1 MGRMGFLLRI
11 LICSVAV
18 FVLFVSPAGSAE
30 LSKEE
35 IHDLYSRG
43 KDFFRKANDLA
54 AEGDGKGAKALYQK
68 AVLRFERL
76 SREAGIENG
85 KLYFNI
91 GNIYFR
97 MNDLGRAVL
106 NYRKAE
112 RYIPND
118 PNLRRNLEY
127 ARSLRVDKL
136 EDRPR
141 RKIMKTLLF
150 WHYDVASQYRSL
162 IFVAANLLFWIGA
175 GLRLFRLKFP
185 PKWLFVSLFAV
196 ACLFLGSVLV
206 EERAESSRTAGVVVA
221 KEVVARKGDGESYQP
236 SFRDP
241 LHAGTEFEL
250 VESRGEW
257 RLVELV
263 DGRRCWLPANK
274 TELER

>member
-1 MGRMGFLLRI
+1 MGRVGFYAKI
-11 LICSVAV
+11 LICFVAV
-18 FVLFVSPAGSAE
+18 LVFCASPAGSAQ

-43 KDFFRKANDLA
+43 KDFFRKANELA
-54 AEGDGKGAKALYQK
+54 AVGDGKGAKELYQK

-76 SREAGIENG
+76 NREAGIENG
-85 KLYFNI
+85 KLYFDI

-97 MNDLGRAVL
+97 MDDLGRAIL

-118 PNLRRNLEY
+118 PNLIHNLEY

-136 EDRPR
+136 EERPR
-141 RKIMKTLLF
+141 RKILKTLLF
-150 WHYDVASQYRSL
+150 WHYDISSRYRSM

-175 GLRLFRLKFP
+175 GLRLLRLRFP
-185 PKWLFVSLFAV
+185 PKWLLVSLLAV

-206 EERAESSRTAGVVVA
+206 EEWAESSRTAGVVVA
-221 KEVVARKGDGESYQP
+221 KEIVARKGDGESYQP
-236 SFRDP
+236 SFQEP
-241 LHAGTEFEL
+241 LHSGTEFNLIEN
-250 VESRGEW
+250 RGQW

-263 DGRRCWLPANK
+263 DGRTCWLPADK